1 MQSVGVWWMWL
12 IFAFIVTLMLAIDLL
27 VFKGGH
33 KHKVSF
39 KEAASWSAV
48 WVLVSVLFCV
58 GLWAYLSHTVGMAV
72 ANEQSLLFLTAYLL
86 EKSLAVD
93 NIFVWI
99 LIFSYFTIPVEL
111 QRRVL
116 LYGILGAIVLR
127 TLMVFSGSWLIN
139 EFSWILYLFAA
150 FLIFTGIKMLFPER
164 ELSLAENP
172 LLRFLKK
179 HMRIS
184 DHLIGERF
192 FTRKNGILYATPLF
206 LALVLVEISDI
217 VFAVDS
223 IPAVLALTTDPFIV
237 LTSNLFAILGLRAMY
252 FLMADIGDK
261 FSLLK
266 YGLAVILVFIGV
278 KMLIAEWFEIPVLLS
293 LCVVLGVLTVSILL
307 SIQHNKTTNYVD

>member
-278 KMLIAEWFEIPVLLS
+278 KMLIVEWFEIPVLLS
-293 LCVVLGVLTVSILL
+293 LSVVLGVLTLSILL
-307 SIQHNKTTNYVD
+307 SIRHNKTTNFVD

>member
-58 GLWAYLSHTVGMAV
+58 GLWAYLSHTVGVAV

>member
-12 IFAFIVTLMLAIDLL
+12 IFALIVTLMLAIDLL

-48 WVLVSVLFCV
+48 WVLVSLLFCA
-58 GLWAYLSHTVGMAV
+58 GLWAYLYHNVGAAA

-93 NIFVWI
+93 NIFVWM

-116 LYGILGAIVLR
+116 LYGIVGAIVLR
-127 TLMVFSGSWLIN
+127 TLMIFSGSWLIN

-150 FLIFTGIKMLFPER
+150 FLIFTGIKMLFPEQ
-164 ELSLAENP
+164 EVSLAENP

-192 FTRKNGILYATPLF
+192 FTREKGMLYATPLF
-206 LALVLVEISDI
+206 LALLLVEISDI

-278 KMLIAEWFEIPVLLS
+278 KMLIVEWIEIPVLLS
-293 LCVVLGVLTVSILL
+293 LSVVLGVLTLSILL
-307 SIQHNKTTNYVD
+307 SIRHNKTTKFVD